1 MATERELSEEALKAI
16 VDGVTAKLR
25 ETLQRAQQGVGR
37 VVNPVLRT
45 RRRRATMAT
54 PELRWT
60 RRSH

>member
-1 MATERELSEEALKAI
+1 MATERDLSEDALKAI

-25 ETLQRAQQGVGR
+25 ETLPELTASTAGR
-37 VVNPVLRT
+37 RSGGEPGASDET
-45 RRRRATMAT
+45 PAAT